1 MEEYLEDGYIKISRR
16 IFNSKTFSH
25 LNAIQKFITI
35 YFILRANWKD
45 NEWWDSYQKKFIT
58 IKRGSFVTSVEQIR
72 KDIKSKSVTTQKI
85 RTLLNKLQEMEFL
98 TIETN
103 RPATD
108 QQPTSNRP
116 AQNITKKITKGY
128 TLITIEKYNLYQNG
142 DSYINKPNNKVVTKQ
157 QQGSNKALT
166 TNKNVKNVK
175 NDKKEEEKKIS
186 FSFKDKKF
194 LNLTLTKMELYE
206 EKYPVIDVYLE
217 IEKMEKWLLSEK
229 VKKDEGKK
237 SKIPKDYNRF
247 IHNWFRK
254 ASEDK

>member
-1 MEEYLEDGYIKISRR
+1 MKIKGGYYIKARCIQ
-16 IFNSKTFSH
+16 NSEI
-25 LNAIQKFITI
+25 AIMPPYIREIWDWLLKE
-35 YFILRANWKD
+35 ANHSDVKS
-45 NEWWDSYQKKFIT
+45 NGST
-58 IKRGSFVTSVEQIR
+58 IKRGQLIR
-72 KDIKSKSVTTQKI
+72 TFKDIQEGLKWMIGYRKMTYKKWQCENSMRFLRKRGMVTTMKTT
-85 RTLLNKLQEMEFL
+85 RGM
-98 TIETN
+98 
-103 RPATD
+103 
-108 QQPTSNRP
+108 
-116 AQNITKKITKGY
+116 
-128 TLITIEKYNLYQNG
+128 LITICNYLLYQDPTNYE
-142 DSYINKPNNKVVTKQ
+142 SNTRAVTRTTVNKQ
-157 QQGSNKALT
+157 LT
-166 TNKNVKNVK
+166 DTINKNVKNVK

-247 IHNWFRK
+247 IHNWFKK